1 MIMCKKFLI
10 SGHVQGVFFRISTQ
24 QQALNLAI
32 TGYAKNLFDGKVE
45 VLACGK
51 KEKVE
56 ILADWLLHGPSG
68 ADVRNITAEVI
79 ADKKN
84 PENFVTR

>member
-1 MIMCKKFLI
+1 MILCKKFLI
-10 SGHVQGVFFRISTQ
+10 SGRVQGVFFRISTQ
-24 QQALNLAI
+24 QQALNLAV
-32 TGYAKNLFDGKVE
+32 TGYAKNLFDGTVE

-56 ILADWLLHGPSG
+56 MLADWLSHGPPG
-68 ADVRNITAEVI
+68 ADVINVSTEVL
-79 ADKKN
+79 ADKKI